1 MGPGV
6 GSLGPALPGGAVG
19 GGGEAAGVGAG
30 QGGEDHPLADEL
42 LQEEEEVQLC
52 GADSAVSGGTAVTNP
67 LHEGRMR

>member
-19 GGGEAAGVGAG
+19 VGGEAAVVGAG

-42 LQEEEEVQLC
+42 LQEEEEVQ
-52 GADSAVSGGTAVTNP
+52 
-67 LHEGRMR
+67 